1 MELDSSAGC
10 VNFRD
15 VGEYL
20 SLLTDASPLPAGRL
34 LRGGKLDFVETPA
47 DIGRPGTILNL
58 RRGPER
64 QTFGA
69 QVLHLPAP
77 NDLEN
82 YDTTNRRVRRWLNEV
97 ISVFEQG
104 TLTFPVLVHCTSG
117 KDRTGVVV
125 AALLSILGTEP
136 RWIVEEYLL
145 SEGDV
150 RAEWIQQALR
160 GMTDLPRFFHGVDLA
175 TVRTTLTGHIPQ

>member
-1 MELDSSAGC
+1 MELDSSVGC

-34 LRGGKLDFVETPA
+34 LRGGKLDFVDTPA
-47 DIGRPGTILNL
+47 NIGQPRTILNL
-58 RRGPER
+58 RRGPDR

-69 QVLHLPAP
+69 QVFHLPAP

-82 YDTTNRRVRRWLNEV
+82 YDTTNPRVRRWLNEV
-97 ISVFEQG
+97 ISVFENS
-104 TLTFPVLVHCTSG
+104 TLAFPVLIHCTSG

-125 AALLSILGTEP
+125 AALLSILGIDK
-136 RWIVEEYLL
+136 RWIIEEYLL
-145 SEGDV
+145 SEGEV
-150 RAEWIQQALR
+150 RAEWIQQAL
-160 GMTDLPRFFHGVDLA
+160 GGLTDLPRYFHRVDLA
-175 TVRTTLTGHIPQ
+175 KVTATLLR